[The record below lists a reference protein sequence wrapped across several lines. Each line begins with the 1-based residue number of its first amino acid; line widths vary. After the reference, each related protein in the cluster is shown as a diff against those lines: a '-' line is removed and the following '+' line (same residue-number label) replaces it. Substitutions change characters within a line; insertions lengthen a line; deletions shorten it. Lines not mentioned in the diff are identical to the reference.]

1 MTSTIIPPTGWL
13 RRYVDLYAPLSEA
26 PPEAH
31 FASALALLSAAVGWK
46 GTIQWGR
53 SPEPLTLWVIIEG
66 QSAAARKTTTS
77 GTALAL
83 ARQVTA
89 EQAGERRLVAQR
101 ISHISD
107 RGLIELVAAKDEEQA
122 KAWDSDQTPPP
133 GVIAEWDEF
142 GSVLGRPG
150 DMKAADWLGRV
161 QARMME
167 IYGGRHGG
175 IQTSIGKTPGA
186 RCSLA
191 IIATMTRKEIEQ
203 RVSTGLLETGF
214 MGRFV
219 LIPFQG
225 RTQVLSRPPAWGQH
239 HHHQHQALVDWLD
252 ALVTTPG
259 RFGHAFDR
267 LTTNGGQAWDDWYH
281 TRSRELERRAD
292 ETGDPDDAA
301 IYSAFNRLQTTAMKA
316 AAILA
321 ISEWEPGQP
330 LDSVRVSD
338 HHVHHGTGLAEYA
351 LAEVASLLA
360 SNTAGGPHGDF
371 QERIA
376 AFMERRNGAGPIT
389 MRELLKNVRGQG
401 LTYKQKKDLVWAL
414 SPEVLTFR
422 QVERGTTKQKTIE
435 ITYRHDED
443 DQP

>member
-1 MTSTIIPPTGWL
+1 MTGTVIPPDGWL
-13 RRYVDLYAPLSEA
+13 RRYVDLHAPLSEA

-53 SPEPLTLWVIIEG
+53 TPEPLTLWVILEG

-83 ARQVTA
+83 ARHVAAAAT
-89 EQAGERRLVAQR
+89 GDPRLVAHR

-107 RGLIELVAAKDEEQA
+107 RGLIELVAPKDADQA
-122 KAWDSDQTPPP
+122 REWDSDATPPP

-142 GSVLGRPG
+142 GGVLGRPG

-175 IQTSIGKTPGA
+175 IQTAVGKTPGS
-186 RCSLA
+186 RCALA

-225 RTQVLSRPPAWGQH
+225 RTQVLSRPPVWGQH
-239 HHHQHQALVDWLD
+239 HHHAYQALAAWLGALID
-252 ALVTTPG
+252 APG

-267 LTTNGGQAWDDWYH
+267 LTPAAGDVWDDWY
-281 TRSRELERRAD
+281 TRRSRELEDRAD
-292 ETGDPDDAA
+292 QTGNPDDAA
-301 IYSAFNRLQTTAMKA
+301 MYSAFNRLQTTAMKA
-316 AAILA
+316 AAVLA
-321 ISEWEPGQP
+321 ISGWEPGQR
-330 LDSVRVSD
+330 LDAVPITE
-338 HHVHHGTGLAEYA
+338 HHVHHGTGIAEHA

-360 SNTAGGPHGDF
+360 SNTSGGSHGDF
-371 QERIA
+371 QERVV
-376 AFMERRNGAGPIT
+376 AFMERRNGDGPIT
-389 MRELLKNVRGQG
+389 MRELLQRVRGRG
-401 LTYKQKKDLVWAL
+401 LTYRQRKDLVWAL
-414 SPEVLTFR
+414 SPEILAFR
-422 QVERGTTKQKTIE
+422 EVERGTTRQKTIE
-435 ITYRHDED
+435 ISWLPED
-443 DQP
+443 VDKV